1 MMEKRGMELFRWRDP
16 AGPAARR
23 ARQLGQ
29 SATEYT
35 IVVFFAV
42 LILVVPDAN
51 GNIPLVQLANAFKRF
66 YSGFAYAVSF
76 STTIMPM

>member
-1 MMEKRGMELFRWRDP
+1 MQLSRWWGSGSP
-16 AGPAARR
+16 SAKR

-35 IVVFFAV
+35 IVVFMAV
-42 LILVVPDAN
+42 LVLVVPDAN
-51 GNIPLVQLANAFKRF
+51 GNVPLVQLANAFKRF